1 MRWPVLHSHSITRRL
16 HPVWRQELSQV
27 NAPVVGAFFRANLL
41 GVVLRPPRYGPA
53 IRFLKHVGEEL
64 EMNCGPLNQRF
75 GRRHGVVV
83 G

>member
-16 HPVWRQELSQV
+16 HPVWRQELSQTM
-27 NAPVVGAFFRANLL
+27 
-41 GVVLRPPRYGPA
+41 LRPSDLFQGKASSCRLRPRRYGPA